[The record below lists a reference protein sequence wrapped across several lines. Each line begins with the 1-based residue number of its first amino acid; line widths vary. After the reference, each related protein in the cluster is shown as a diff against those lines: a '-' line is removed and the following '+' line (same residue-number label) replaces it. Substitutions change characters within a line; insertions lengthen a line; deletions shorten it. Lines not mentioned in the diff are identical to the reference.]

1 MCETLNNSVQH
12 INHLL
17 NIKDLWDI
25 VMHYD
30 LARKDGTRDQNI
42 AIVMLSLAEYKIITR
57 TIGWSKSGSG
67 YAVIILKKRKMYIV

>member
-1 MCETLNNSVQH
+1 MT
-12 INHLL
+12 
-17 NIKDLWDI
+17 
-25 VMHYD
+25 
-30 LARKDGTRDQNI
+30 ARKDGSRYQNI

>member
-1 MCETLNNSVQH
+1 
-12 INHLL
+12 
-17 NIKDLWDI
+17 
-25 VMHYD
+25 MHYD

-42 AIVMLSLAEYKIITR
+42 AMVMLSLVENKIITR

>member
-1 MCETLNNSVQH
+1 MCETLNNSVLH

-30 LARKDGTRDQNI
+30 LASKDGTRYQNI
-42 AIVMLSLAEYKIITR
+42 AIVMLSVAEYKIITR
-57 TIGWSKSGSG
+57 TVGWSKSGSG